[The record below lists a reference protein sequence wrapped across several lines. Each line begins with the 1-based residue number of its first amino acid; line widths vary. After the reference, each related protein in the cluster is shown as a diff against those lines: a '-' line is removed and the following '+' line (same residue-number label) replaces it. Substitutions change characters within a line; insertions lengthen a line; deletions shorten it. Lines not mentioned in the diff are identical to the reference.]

1 MERNVQFI
9 SDLFLMNL
17 DGSGKNVMS
26 TFELRKLFFSFFE
39 ATCGYIAFNFSDL
52 FCYLLFVDCSF
63 ITQYAFHHRTETHC
77 RF

>member
-26 TFELRKLFFSFFE
+26 TFELRKLFFFFFE
-39 ATCGYIAFNFSDL
+39 ATCGYITFNFSDL

-63 ITQYAFHHRTETHC
+63 ITLHFITEQTHC
-77 RF
+77 RL